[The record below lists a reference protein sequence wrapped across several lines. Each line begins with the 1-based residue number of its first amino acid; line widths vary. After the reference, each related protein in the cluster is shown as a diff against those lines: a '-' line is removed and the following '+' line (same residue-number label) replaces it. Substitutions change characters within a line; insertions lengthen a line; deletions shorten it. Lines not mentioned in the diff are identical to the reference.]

1 MKKILMM
8 TCFALAFAGL
18 TGTSFAKSKAK
29 SKSSKSSS
37 SSSGTTKPA
46 HNTTSSTKPDAGKKQ
61 AANTD
66 KDKDSKMRKNT
77 KTHHCRLPDGSI
89 NREASQDLCLKV
101 GGQWVKY

>member
-1 MKKILMM
+1 MKKISTFIL
-8 TCFALAFAGL
+8 FIALVSFGAA
-18 TGTSFAKSKAK
+18 FAKSKAK

-37 SSSGTTKPA
+37 AGSGTTKPT
-46 HNTTSSTKPDAGKKQ
+46 HNTASSPKPDTAKKQ
-61 AANTD
+61 AVNND

-89 NREASQDLCLKV
+89 NREASQDLCVKV